1 MLQFP
6 EEAIFCQCH
15 SQPIARLGDGF
26 DVSVG
31 VIKKARNLVSH
42 VNSSIIAT
50 EKIKFAQLE
59 LSPSS
64 TALKLV
70 SDCETRWWST
80 HSLVERIIKLK
91 QPLLKVFE
99 DEFCYRERPHQE
111 TLLETI
117 APTEDDFASLGDIA
131 YLFSKSSRG

>member
-6 EEAIFCQCH
+6 EEAFFCQCH
-15 SQPIARLGDGF
+15 SQPRARLCDGF

-31 VIKKARNLVSH
+31 VIKKAQNLVSH

-50 EKIKFAQLE
+50 EKIKSAQLE

-70 SDCETRWWST
+70 SDCETKWWST
-80 HSLVERIIKLK
+80 NSLVERTIKLK

-99 DEFCYRERPHQE
+99 DEY
-111 TLLETI
+111 
-117 APTEDDFASLGDIA
+117 IA